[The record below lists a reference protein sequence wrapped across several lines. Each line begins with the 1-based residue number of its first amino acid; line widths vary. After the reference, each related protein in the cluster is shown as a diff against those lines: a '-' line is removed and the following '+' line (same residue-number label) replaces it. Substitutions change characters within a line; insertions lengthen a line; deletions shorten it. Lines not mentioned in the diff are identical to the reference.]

1 MARSQPRPGGAR
13 RARSP
18 TGPRCKPACGAR
30 AHVAPCE
37 THRAHKDAVART
49 DPAPPVTASPTGIV
63 VYRASRLEALLE
75 PFAALRATELAL
87 DPLRP
92 TRVIAAHPGIQRWLV
107 GALARRAGTAGVVAN
122 LDLRLPSLW
131 IDDLA
136 RRVLGEGAL
145 AVAPYRREALRW
157 RILDAFEHA
166 DLPALAPWLAAARE
180 PRQRLALADR
190 VAGLYAQY
198 LVYRPDWLLAWQGG
212 RFDVPDA
219 RDPTPLAPLWR
230 HLRDGIGQPHRA
242 ERMARLIDL
251 LREDPA
257 RAGEPGVLHVFGVS
271 HLPKPVLDAL
281 RLVARGTLVAIH
293 MPDPCVQHWAGLRNE
308 REVIARFGGLGLSE
322 DAERAYGDLGH
333 PLLAAFGRMGQHF
346 GLVLNE
352 GEEGV
357 VSDTRHWA
365 DLAPRATDARTLLGR
380 LQESIRQLR
389 PSWVEAPEGGADRLP
404 LREDPSLRVHVC
416 HTRLRELEVLR
427 EALLDAL
434 AADPTLEPRDIAVMA
449 PVIDDYLPLVPAVF
463 GPSNAARGP
472 LPWHA
477 ADVGL
482 SRTHPVF
489 EAALALMALPDS
501 RVTAPDVAGLVGLDP
516 VARALDLDADARD
529 ALTRWL
535 GRARVAWGIDGA
547 ARGAFG
553 VPPIAAHT
561 FAWGL
566 SRMIAGFVHGDD
578 RAGVELPPPGLLPV
592 DGIDAAG
599 APALG
604 ALDRLLVAI
613 DALRREAGEPRP
625 ASVWF
630 ARLQSLFDAFIAVDP
645 DDRAAEEANA
655 LLHRHLQTLRREVAD
670 AGCDP
675 ALDFAGAREALR
687 ARLDGDAGRAPFL
700 PGAIAFCGMVPQ
712 RAVPHRVI
720 AVLGLDDGAFP
731 RARGDGGLDPMARH
745 PRLGDRDPRSD
756 DRYLFLETLMAARDR
771 LHLSFVGEGAHD
783 GKPRAPAAP
792 LAELLAF
799 LDARHGIAATDAK
812 AGRPWLVKHPLQ
824 PFDRRY
830 FERGDPRLVSRDRIL
845 AAALEAPPQAE
856 APLVP
861 DTATTADAAPPTVV
875 PLRALC
881 DYFRDPAK
889 HLLVEGL
896 GLRLDALDD
905 EALSDAE
912 PLDAEVPRLERAEQR
927 LVGEALESGGSLPD
941 AAPAWLAAGGVLPPG
956 RSGERAW
963 AALRDVADTLL
974 GRARRALGVDRAPS
988 ATVSIDLV
996 LGALCIVGELAGVR
1010 RGKDG
1015 ACCVLDL
1022 SRSNAKRA
1030 DLRARAPLFV
1040 TFAALALSR
1049 PDDEVRV
1056 VRIGTGHEPLQYDLR
1071 CAAGDAAARVD
1082 LAQRLSALAAAWRG
1096 ARQQP
1101 TLYLPTL
1108 AEAAADAADD
1118 FAAARAVA
1126 QAWSGG
1132 FNGAGEA
1139 TRAPGYG
1146 RLLGRGRGFEEPA
1159 ADDVTRLRE
1168 LGAAI
1173 GALVDWPGAAPA

>member
-1 MARSQPRPGGAR
+1 MLP
-13 RARSP
+13 
-18 TGPRCKPACGAR
+18 
-30 AHVAPCE
+30 
-37 THRAHKDAVART
+37 
-49 DPAPPVTASPTGIV
+49 PTGIV

-75 PFAALRATELAL
+75 PFATLRASELAL

-107 GALARRAGTAGVVAN
+107 GALARRAGTGGVVAN

-145 AVAPYRREALRW
+145 ALAPYRREALRW
-157 RILDAFEHA
+157 RILDAFADA
-166 DLPALAPWLAAARE
+166 DLPALAPWLAAAKE

-190 VAGLYAQY
+190 LAGLYAQY

-212 RFDVPDA
+212 RFEVPDA
-219 RDPTPLAPLWR
+219 REPTPLAPLWR
-230 HLRDGIGQPHRA
+230 HLRDGIGAPHRA
-242 ERMARLIDL
+242 ERMLHL
-251 LREDPA
+251 LESLRDDPA

-322 DAERAYGDLGH
+322 AAERAYGDLGH

-365 DLAPRATDARTLLGR
+365 DLAPRAADARTLLGR
-380 LQESIRQLR
+380 VQDSIRQLR
-389 PSWVEAPEGGADRLP
+389 PSWVEAPEGGADPLP
-404 LREDPSLRVHVC
+404 LRHDPSLRVHAC
-416 HTRLRELEVLR
+416 HTRLRELEALR

-434 AADPTLEPRDIAVMA
+434 AADPSLEPRDIVVMA
-449 PVIDDYLPLVPAVF
+449 PAIDDYLPLVPAVF
-463 GPSNAARGP
+463 GPANTARGL

-501 RVTAPDVAGLVGLDP
+501 RVTAPDVAGLLGLEP
-516 VARALDLDADARD
+516 VARALDLDADARE
-529 ALTRWL
+529 ALLRWL
-535 GRARVAWGIDGA
+535 GRARVAWGLDDA
-547 ARGAFG
+547 ARAAFG
-553 VPPIAAHT
+553 VPPIAQHT

-566 SRMIAGFVHGDD
+566 SRMLAGFVYGDD
-578 RAGVELPPPGLLPV
+578 RAGCELPPPGLLPV

-604 ALDRLLVAI
+604 ALDRLLLAV
-613 DALRREAGEPRP
+613 DALRREAGESRP
-625 ASVWF
+625 ASAWF
-630 ARLQSLFDAFIAVDP
+630 ARLQALFDAFIAADP
-645 DDRAAEEANA
+645 DDRAADEANA
-655 LLHRHLQTLRREVAD
+655 LLHRHLQALRREVAD

-675 ALDFAGAREALR
+675 PIDFAGAREALR
-687 ARLDGDAGRAPFL
+687 ARLDADAGRAPFL
-700 PGAIAFCGMVPQ
+700 PGGIAFCGMVPQ
-712 RAVPHRVI
+712 RAVPYRVI

-756 DRYLFLETLMAARDR
+756 DRYLFLETLMAARER

-799 LDARHGIAATDAK
+799 LDARHGIAATDTETD
-812 AGRPWLVKHPLQ
+812 RPWRVQHPLQ

-830 FERGDPRLVSRDRIL
+830 FEHDDPRLVSRDRVL
-845 AAALEAPPQAE
+845 AAALDAPSRPE

-861 DTATTADAAPPTVV
+861 DHALDAEAQPATVV
-875 PLRALC
+875 PLRALR

-889 HLLVEGL
+889 HLLVDAL

-905 EALSDAE
+905 DALSDSE
-912 PLDAEVPRLERAEQR
+912 PLDAEVSRLERVDQR
-927 LVGEALESGGSLPD
+927 LVGEALSTGDALP
-941 AAPAWLAAGGVLPPG
+941 AAPPAWLAEGGILPPG

-963 AALRDVADTLL
+963 SDLRESAGLL
-974 GRARRALGVDRAPS
+974 LARARQALGAPRAPV
-988 ATVSIDLV
+988 ATLSIDLALGDTRV
-996 LGALCIVGELAGVR
+996 AGDLGALR
-1010 RGKDG
+1010 RGVDG
-1015 ACCVLDL
+1015 DWCLVDL
-1022 SRSNAKRA
+1022 TRSNARTV

-1040 TFAALALSR
+1040 AFAALALAR
-1049 PDDEVRV
+1049 PGDAVRV
-1056 VRIGTGHEPLQYDLR
+1056 LRIGTGKDELVLDLR
-1071 CAAGDAAARVD
+1071 CAAGDARAREELGRR
-1082 LAQRLSALAAAWRG
+1082 LAALAATWR
-1096 ARQQP
+1096 AAHAQAS
-1101 TLYLPTL
+1101 LYLPSL
-1108 AEAAADAADD
+1108 AEAALDADD
-1118 FAAARAVA
+1118 DADAARAVA

-1132 FNGAGEA
+1132 WNGAGEA
-1139 TRAPGYG
+1139 ERAPGYG
-1146 RLLGRGRGFEEPA
+1146 RLFGRGRGFDAPTPA
-1159 ADDVTRLRE
+1159 DVARLRA
-1168 LGAAI
+1168 LGAHVRT
-1173 GALVDWPGAAPA
+1173 LVDWPGASPA

>member
-1 MARSQPRPGGAR
+1 M
-13 RARSP
+13 
-18 TGPRCKPACGAR
+18 
-30 AHVAPCE
+30 
-37 THRAHKDAVART
+37 
-49 DPAPPVTASPTGIV
+49 TAFPTGIV
-63 VYRASRLEALLE
+63 VYRASRLEALLG
-75 PFAALRATELAL
+75 PFASLRAAELAL

-157 RILDAFEHA
+157 RILDAFANA

-180 PRQRLALADR
+180 PRQQLALADR

-198 LVYRPDWLLAWQGG
+198 LIYRPDWLLAWQDG

-230 HLRDGIGQPHRA
+230 RLRDGIGQPHRA
-242 ERMARLIDL
+242 ERMARLLAI

-257 RAGEPGVLHVFGVS
+257 RAGDPGVLHVFGAS

-281 RLVARGTLVAIH
+281 RLVSRGTLVAIH

-365 DLAPRATDARTLLGR
+365 DLAPKPDDARCLLGR
-380 LQESIRQLR
+380 VQESIRQLR
-389 PSWVEAPEGGADRLP
+389 PSWVEAPEGGADVLP
-404 LREDPSLRVHVC
+404 LREDPSLRVHAC

-427 EALLDAL
+427 ETLLDAL
-434 AADPTLEPRDIAVMA
+434 ASDPTLEPRDIVVMA
-449 PVIDDYLPLVPAVF
+449 PAIDDYLPLVPAVF
-463 GPSNAARGP
+463 GPANTARGP

-482 SRTHPVF
+482 ARTHPVF
-489 EAALALMALPDS
+489 EAALALMELPDS
-501 RVTAPDVAGLVGLDP
+501 RVTAPDVAGLLGLDP
-516 VARALDLDADARD
+516 VARALDLDTDARD
-529 ALTRWL
+529 ALLRWL
-535 GRARVAWGIDGA
+535 GRARVAWGIDGD
-547 ARGAFG
+547 ARAAFG
-553 VPPIAAHT
+553 VPPIAQHT

-566 SRMIAGFVHGDD
+566 SRMIAGYVHGDD
-578 RAGVELPPPGLLPV
+578 RAGTELPPPGLLPV

-613 DALRREAGEPRP
+613 DALRREAGERRP
-625 ASVWF
+625 ASAWF
-630 ARLQSLFDAFIAVDP
+630 ARLQALFDAFIVVDP
-645 DDRAAEEANA
+645 DDRAADEANS
-655 LLHRHLQTLRREVAD
+655 LLHRQLQALRREVAD

-675 ALDFAGAREALR
+675 AIDFAGAREALR
-687 ARLDGDAGRAPFL
+687 AKLAGDAGRAPFL
-700 PGAIAFCGMVPQ
+700 PGGIAFCGMVPQ
-712 RAVPHRVI
+712 RAVPYRVI

-771 LHLSFVGEGAHD
+771 LHLSHVGEGAHD

-799 LDARHGIAATDAK
+799 LDARHGIIATDTQAQ
-812 AGRPWLVKHPLQ
+812 RPWRVRHPLQ

-830 FERGDPRLVSRDRIL
+830 FEGGDPRLVSRDRVL
-845 AAALEAPPQAE
+845 AAALDAPPGAE

-861 DTATTADAAPPTVV
+861 DGAAGVGDESTKTV
-875 PLRALC
+875 PLRALR
-881 DYFRDPAK
+881 DYFRDPAR
-889 HLLVEGL
+889 HLLVDGL

-905 EALSDAE
+905 EALCDAE
-912 PLDAEVPRLERAEQR
+912 PLDAEVSRLERAEQR
-927 LVGEALESGGSLPD
+927 LVGEALDSGGTLPE
-941 AAPAWLAAGGVLPPG
+941 APPAWLVEGGVLPPG

-963 AALRDVADTLL
+963 ADLREATDTLL
-974 GRARRALGVDRAPS
+974 GRARLALGADRAPS
-988 ATVSIDLV
+988 ATVSIDLQ
-996 LGALCIVGELAGVR
+996 LGELRLAGELVGVR
-1010 RGKDG
+1010 RGVDG
-1015 ACCVLDL
+1015 SWCLLDL
-1022 SRSNAKRA
+1022 VRSNAKAA

-1040 TFAALALSR
+1040 AFAALALAQ
-1049 PDDEVRV
+1049 PDAPVHV
-1056 VRIGTGHEPLQYDLR
+1056 LRIGTGDSPEQYDLA
-1071 CAAGDAAARVD
+1071 CAARDAAARMD
-1082 LAQRLSALAAAWRG
+1082 LARRLSALAAAWRA
-1096 ARQQP
+1096 ARTQP
-1101 TLYLPTL
+1101 TLYLPAL
-1108 AEAAADAADD
+1108 AEAAAAAVDD
-1118 FAAARAVA
+1118 TAAVRAVA
-1126 QAWSGG
+1126 QAWTGG
-1132 FNGAGEA
+1132 WNETGEA
-1139 TRAPGYG
+1139 TRMPGYG
-1146 RLLGRGRGFEEPA
+1146 RLLARGRGFEEPV
-1159 ADDVTRLRE
+1159 ADDVARLRE
-1168 LGAAI
+1168 LGAGI
-1173 GALVDWPGAAPA
+1173 EALLDWPGATPA

>member
-1 MARSQPRPGGAR
+1 M
-13 RARSP
+13 
-18 TGPRCKPACGAR
+18 T
-30 AHVAPCE
+30 
-37 THRAHKDAVART
+37 T
-49 DPAPPVTASPTGIV
+49 SPTGIV

-75 PFAALRATELAL
+75 PFATLRASELAL

-107 GALARRAGTAGVVAN
+107 GALALRAGTGGVVAN

-136 RRVLGEGAL
+136 RRVLGETAL
-145 AVAPYRREALRW
+145 ALAPYRREALRW
-157 RILDAFEHA
+157 RILDAFERA
-166 DLPALAPWLAAARE
+166 DLPALAPWLAVAKE

-190 VAGLYAQY
+190 LAGLYAQY

-212 RFDVPDA
+212 RFEVPDP
-219 RDPTPLAPLWR
+219 REPTPLAPLWR
-230 HLRDGIGQPHRA
+230 HLRDGIGAPHRA
-242 ERMARLIDL
+242 ERMARLLEI
-251 LREDPA
+251 LRDDPA

-365 DLAPRATDARTLLGR
+365 DLAPCAADARTLLGR
-380 LQESIRQLR
+380 VQDGIRQLR
-389 PSWVEAPEGGADRLP
+389 PSWVEAPEGGADPLP
-404 LREDPSLRVHVC
+404 LLQDPSLRVHAC

-427 EALLDAL
+427 ETLLDAL
-434 AADPTLEPRDIAVMA
+434 AADPTLEPRDIVVMA
-449 PVIDDYLPLVPAVF
+449 PAIDDYLPLMPAVF
-463 GPSNAARGP
+463 GPAHTARGP

-489 EAALALMALPDS
+489 EAALALLALPDS
-501 RVTAPDVAGLVGLDP
+501 RVTAPDVAGLLGIEP
-516 VARALDLDADARD
+516 IARALDLDADARD
-529 ALTRWL
+529 ALARWL

-566 SRMIAGFVHGDD
+566 SRMISGYVHGDD
-578 RAGVELPPPGLLPV
+578 RAGIELPPPGLLPV
-592 DGIDAAG
+592 EGIDAAG

-604 ALDRLLVAI
+604 ALDRLLAAL
-613 DALRREAGEPRP
+613 DALRREAGESRP
-625 ASVWF
+625 ASAWF
-630 ARLQSLFDAFIAVDP
+630 ARLQALFDTFIAVDS
-645 DDRAAEEANA
+645 DDRAADEANG
-655 LLHRHLQTLRREVAD
+655 LLHRHLQALRREVAD

-675 ALDFAGAREALR
+675 AIDFAGVRDAVR
-687 ARLDGDAGRAPFL
+687 ARLDADAGRAPVL
-700 PGAIAFCGMVPQ
+700 PGGTAFCGMVPQ
-712 RAVPHRVI
+712 RAVPYRVI

-756 DRYLFLETLMAARDR
+756 DRYLFLETLMAARER

-799 LDARHGIAATDAK
+799 LDARHGLAATDAH
-812 AGRPWLVKHPLQ
+812 ADRPWRVKHPLQ

-830 FERGDPRLVSRDRIL
+830 FERGDPRLLSRDRVL
-845 AAALEAPPQAE
+845 AAALDTPPQPE

-861 DTATTADAAPPTVV
+861 DTATTGDAEAPTVV
-875 PLRALC
+875 PLRALR
-881 DYFRDPAK
+881 DYYRDPAK
-889 HLLVEGL
+889 HLLVDGL
-896 GLRLDALDD
+896 GLRLDAIDD
-905 EALSDAE
+905 DALSDVE
-912 PLDAEVPRLERAEQR
+912 PLDAQVPRLERAEQR
-927 LVGEALESGGSLPD
+927 LVGEALDIGGALPD
-941 AAPAWLAAGGVLPPG
+941 SAPAWLAEGGVLPPG

-963 AALRDVADTLL
+963 ADLREAADTLL
-974 GRARRALGVDRAPS
+974 GRARLVLGVERAPS
-988 ATVSIDLV
+988 ATVPIDL
-996 LGALCIVGELAGVR
+996 ALDELRVAGDLAGVR
-1010 RGKDG
+1010 RGADG
-1015 ACCVLDL
+1015 AWCLLDL
-1022 SRSNAKRA
+1022 TRSKNEAA
-1030 DLRARAPLFV
+1030 ELYVRAPLFV
-1040 TFAALALSR
+1040 AFAALALAR
-1049 PDDEVRV
+1049 PEDTVRV
-1056 VRIGTGHEPLQYDLR
+1056 VRIGTGDERKQYGLH
-1071 CAAGDAAARVD
+1071 CAAADAVAHDALGQRLAALAEAWRAARTRPV
-1082 LAQRLSALAAAWRG
+1082 
-1096 ARQQP
+1096 
-1101 TLYLPTL
+1101 LYLPAL
-1108 AEAAADAADD
+1108 AEAAAAAADHES
-1118 FAAARAVA
+1118 AARGVA
-1126 QAWSGG
+1126 SAWTGG
-1132 FNGAGEA
+1132 FERSGEA
-1139 TRAPGYG
+1139 ARMPGYG
-1146 RLLGRGRGFEEPA
+1146 RLLGRGRGLEEPTP
-1159 ADDVTRLRE
+1159 ADVARLRE
-1168 LGAAI
+1168 LGARFE
-1173 GALVDWPGAAPA
+1173 ALLDWPGAAPT

>member
-1 MARSQPRPGGAR
+1 
-13 RARSP
+13 
-18 TGPRCKPACGAR
+18 
-30 AHVAPCE
+30 
-37 THRAHKDAVART
+37 
-49 DPAPPVTASPTGIV
+49 VTESPTGIV

-75 PFAALRATELAL
+75 PFARLREAELAL

-92 TRVIAAHPGIQRWLV
+92 TRVIAAHPGMQRWLV
-107 GALARRAGTAGVVAN
+107 GALARRAGTGGVVAN

-145 AVAPYRREALRW
+145 ALAPYRREALRW
-157 RILDAFEHA
+157 RILDAFANA
-166 DLPALAPWLAAARE
+166 DLPALGPWLAATTE

-190 VAGLYAQY
+190 IAGLFAQY
-198 LVYRPDWLLAWQGG
+198 LVYRPDWLLAWQSG
-212 RFDVPDA
+212 RFDFPDV
-219 RDPTPLAPLWR
+219 REPTPLAPLWR
-230 HLRDGIGQPHRA
+230 HLRDGIGAPHRA
-242 ERMARLIDL
+242 ERMARLLSI
-251 LREDPA
+251 LRDDPV

-271 HLPKPVLDAL
+271 HLPKAVLDAL
-281 RLVARGTLVAIH
+281 RLVSRGTLVAIH

-365 DLAPRATDARTLLGR
+365 DLAPRAADARTLLGR
-380 LQESIRQLR
+380 VQEGIRQLK
-389 PSWVEAPEGGADRLP
+389 PAWVEAPEAGVERLP
-404 LREDPSLRVHVC
+404 LRNDPSLRVHAC

-434 AADPTLEPRDIAVMA
+434 ANDPTLEPRDIVVMA
-449 PVIDDYLPLVPAVF
+449 PAIDHYLPLVPAVF
-463 GPSNAARGP
+463 GPANTARGP

-489 EAALALMALPDS
+489 EAALALLALPDS
-501 RVTAPDVAGLVGLDP
+501 RVTAPDVAGLLGLDP

-529 ALTRWL
+529 ALLRWL

-547 ARGAFG
+547 ARASFG

-578 RAGVELPPPGLLPV
+578 RGGVELPPPGLLPV

-599 APALG
+599 AVALG
-604 ALDRLLVAI
+604 ALDRVLVAV

-625 ASVWF
+625 ASAWF
-630 ARLQSLFDAFIAVDP
+630 ARLQSVFDAFVAVDP
-645 DDRAAEEANA
+645 DDRAAEEANS
-655 LLHRHLQTLRREVAD
+655 LLRRHLQALSREVAD
-670 AGCDP
+670 AACDP
-675 ALDFAGAREALR
+675 TLDFAGARDALR

-712 RAVPHRVI
+712 RAVPYRVV

-771 LHLSFVGEGAHD
+771 LHLSFVGEGAND

-812 AGRPWLVKHPLQ
+812 AERPWRVKHPLQ

-830 FERGDPRLVSRDRIL
+830 FDRHDPPLVSRDRVL
-845 AAALEAPPQAE
+845 AAALDAPPQAE

-861 DTATTADAAPPTVV
+861 DTAAAAGEAPAVI
-875 PLRALC
+875 PLRALR

-889 HLLVEGL
+889 HLLVDAL

-905 EALSDAE
+905 DALSDAE

-927 LVGEALESGGSLPD
+927 LVDEALDSGGALPD
-941 AAPAWLAAGGVLPPG
+941 AAPAWLAEGGVLPPG

-963 AALRDVADTLL
+963 AVLRASAGILL
-974 GRARRALGVDRAPS
+974 TRARGALGADRAPTM
-988 ATVSIDLV
+988 TVPIEIALDDLRV
-996 LGALCIVGELAGVR
+996 AGDLAGVR
-1010 RGKDG
+1010 HAADG
-1015 ACCVLDL
+1015 GWCLLDVA
-1022 SRSNAKRA
+1022 RSNAGDA

-1040 TFAALALSR
+1040 AFAALALAR
-1049 PDDEVRV
+1049 PDDAVRV
-1056 VRIGTGHEPLQYDLR
+1056 VRIGTGKSDTLLDLR
-1071 CAAGDAAARVD
+1071 CTAGDAAARET
-1082 LAQRLSALAAAWRG
+1082 LAQRLVSLAAEWRT
-1096 ARQQP
+1096 ARAQP
-1101 TLYLPTL
+1101 TLYLPAL
-1108 AEAAADAADD
+1108 AEAAAGAGDDAD
-1118 FAAARAVA
+1118 AARAVA
-1126 QAWSGG
+1126 QAWSAGW
-1132 FNGAGEA
+1132 NGAGEA
-1139 TRAPGYG
+1139 TRAPGYS
-1146 RLLGRGRGFEEPA
+1146 RLFGRGRGFEEPLA
-1159 ADDVTRLRE
+1159 ADVARLRE
-1168 LGAAI
+1168 LGARI
-1173 GALVDWPGAAPA
+1173 DALIDWPQDGSA